1 MIIESMRLPF
11 CSGDRKVSGGPV
23 DSGDDCKDS
32 GPVDSGVAAMAVM
45 IVSDMHACLLIQ
57 EYLWR

>member
-1 MIIESMRLPF
+1 M
-11 CSGDRKVSGGPV
+11 SGGPV

-57 EYLWR
+57 VVLMEIEAMQRQ

>member
-1 MIIESMRLPF
+1 M
-11 CSGDRKVSGGPV
+11 SGGPV

-32 GPVDSGVAAMAVM
+32 GPVDSVM

-57 EYLWR
+57 VVLMVIEAMQRQ

>member
-1 MIIESMRLPF
+1 M
-11 CSGDRKVSGGPV
+11 SGGHV

-45 IVSDMHACLLIQ
+45 IVSEMHAFLLIQ
-57 EYLWR
+57 VVLMEIEAMQRQ